1 MLLSSSGNKLIFEN
15 QQDKRIN
22 LADQNY
28 ITAWCKIENGLVN
41 KDGRDL
47 FTHAGDVGSLLL
59 AAYQHFRLSYPK
71 FHKMDRLSKLG
82 WLATEVLLMDSFEQG
97 KYEPEDI
104 SVILANASSSLD
116 DDLKYYDSVAEA
128 ASPSL
133 FVYTLPNIVI
143 GEICIRNHFK
153 GEQAFFIQGN
163 FQSELIQQQVA
174 YLLANGYTKCCV
186 CGWVDILGEEY
197 KCVLFLVEKIK
208 KGNAA
213 LFSAA
218 NMDKIFNSTE

>member
-1 MLLSSSGNKLIFEN
+1 
-15 QQDKRIN
+15 

-28 ITAWCKIENGLVN
+28 ITAACKIENGMVN
-41 KDGRDL
+41 KDGHNL

-59 AAYQHFRLSYPK
+59 AAYQHFQLNYPK

-82 WLATEVLLMDSFEQG
+82 WLAAEILLKGSFQ
-97 KYEPEDI
+97 KDRYQPEEI
-104 SVILANASSSLD
+104 SVILANANSSLD

-133 FVYTLPNIVI
+133 FDYTLPNIVI

-186 CGWVDILGEEY
+186 CGWVDILGEKY
-197 KCVLFLVEKIK
+197 KSVLFLVENIK
-208 KGNAA
+208 KENAT

>member
-1 MLLSSSGNKLIFEN
+1 
-15 QQDKRIN
+15 
-22 LADQNY
+22 LAEQNY
-28 ITAWCKIENGLVN
+28 ITAFCKIENGLVN
-41 KDGRDL
+41 KDGQNL
-47 FTHAGDVGSLLL
+47 FTHVGDAGSLLV
-59 AAYQHFRLSYPK
+59 AAYQHFQLNYPK

-82 WLATEVLLMDSFEQG
+82 WLAAEILLKGSFQ
-97 KYEPEDI
+97 KDRYQPEEI

-163 FQSELIQQQVA
+163 FQSEFIEQQVA
-174 YLLANGYTKCCV
+174 YLLANNCAKCCV
-186 CGWVDILGEEY
+186 CGWVEFLGKEY
-197 KCVLFLVEKIK
+197 KAVLFLVENIK
-208 KGNAA
+208 MENVP
-213 LFSAA
+213 LFSAV
-218 NMDKIFNSTE
+218 NMDKIFNSTGK